1 MKGSQKSFRAV
12 LAAPGGAKSKFSRLT
27 SASQR
32 GSENCLISS
41 GTATTFRF
49 TKEIFIP
56 LYYACESRRCLCRL
70 CCHFQTK
77 CFLVSCQLVPSCY
90 TTHYRGNFLL
100 THPPRFGASILCF
113 ISVFQTW
120 LRRLDSCPCW
130 GSRRGL
136 AGTGWR
142 GSVGLWSPSR
152 APGGGAV
159 PGRHDY
165 SCSRSAGS
173 AGRCASISFTS
184 KLTRFWLP
192 PWRLWQRCLRLQPPQ
207 LL

>member
-1 MKGSQKSFRAV
+1 MLDFLRHCRRFSFHERDFRPSLLCLRKSSLFVSSLLSFPNQMFPSFLSVGSQ
-12 LAAPGGAKSKFSRLT
+12 LL
-27 SASQR
+27 
-32 GSENCLISS
+32 
-41 GTATTFRF
+41 
-49 TKEIFIP
+49 
-56 LYYACESRRCLCRL
+56 
-70 CCHFQTK
+70 H
-77 CFLVSCQLVPSCY
+77 Y
-90 TTHYRGNFLL
+90 TLQGEFF